1 MNVYVTIELVAIIF
15 LFSVIWFSCPIFT
28 LLICKAFCQLQQIT
42 MKPSLTGIRKSDFV
56 ELSIGIILTCG
67 LIVQQIGHFLTMA
80 PLLESF
86 PKSAVYINVLF
97 SWIITILFSVFIFIL
112 PAVLL
117 LIWMNNFEEY
127 FTHNNLHDHEV
138 LLWVETSIIYY
149 KYSLSQL
156 IYQFSSFTIGFFPWI
171 LYFSSFVEA
180 FSNTY
185 IFSSMCHTLTWI
197 KNYWELLRT

>member
-42 MKPSLTGIRKSDFV
+42 MKPSLKGIRKSDFV

-86 PKSAVYINVLF
+86 PKSAIYLNVLF

-117 LIWMNNFEEY
+117 LIWMNNYEEY
-127 FTHNNLHDHEV
+127 FTHNNLHDNEV
-138 LLWVETSIIYY
+138 LLWVETSINIY
-149 KYSLSQL
+149 KYSLSL
-156 IYQFSSFTIGFFPWI
+156 KEIWKICYLLLLGRLKSIWDSTSFAF
-171 LYFSSFVEA
+171 LHYFRYFGPKIC
-180 FSNTY
+180 F
-185 IFSSMCHTLTWI
+185 
-197 KNYWELLRT
+197 